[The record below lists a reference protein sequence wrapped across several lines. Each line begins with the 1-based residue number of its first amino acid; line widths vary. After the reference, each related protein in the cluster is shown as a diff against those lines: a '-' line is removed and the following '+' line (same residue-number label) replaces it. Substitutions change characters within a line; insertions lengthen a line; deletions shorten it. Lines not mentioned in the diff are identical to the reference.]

1 VVGEAGKRRS
11 GWSIFRRILREVR
24 GYRWSFAGIA
34 SLGALSAPLAVLAPL
49 AMMIFID
56 CQVDNKPLP
65 GVLTAVLPA
74 SLISKP
80 GPLIIAVGLL
90 LLAALLTQALNF
102 VKGLLRVYTKERL
115 VLGFRTR
122 LFGHVERLSLSYHD
136 EKGPSEATFR
146 VLMDTAVIPA
156 ILLDGMIPML
166 QSLVLLLVMG
176 GIILTLSWKLA
187 VVAVAV
193 APVMLL
199 ISWPFGKSLRRQWHG
214 IKELDSQALSV
225 LQEVFGAVRVIKA
238 FGQEDLETGRLQG
251 IAERGIAARIKV
263 TKTQHWFNSFNALLT
278 AIGMAAFMI
287 VGAWQ
292 LAANALTLGQLA
304 AVAVL
309 MVQFYSPLQQLV
321 GTIAGLQSALA
332 SAERVLTLLD
342 EAPEV
347 IERPGARELGR
358 SKGAVAF
365 QNVAF
370 EYEPDQ
376 IVLHDISFQVEPGL
390 RIGIAGPTGA
400 GKTTLM
406 SLLTRLYDPG
416 SGAILL
422 DDIDLRDIKIKDLRR
437 QFAVVLQEPVLFR
450 KSIAQN
456 INYAQPGATMEQTI
470 EAAKLANAHDF
481 IMATRDGYD
490 TIVGERGMRMSGGE
504 RQRISLARAFLKDAP
519 ILILDE
525 PTSSVDMRTEAQIME
540 ASQRLMKGRTTFII
554 AHRPSTLQ
562 ICDKVLVIDKGRVVA
577 FAAPNSVGSL
587 DELMLTTARTTTPK
601 PKGVA

>member
-1 VVGEAGKRRS
+1 VVDERIHLS
-11 GWSIFRRILREVR
+11 GWNIFRHILREVR
-24 GYRWSFAGIA
+24 GCRWNFTGIA
-34 SLGALSAPLAVLAPL
+34 CLGALAAPLAVLTPL

-56 CQVDNKPLP
+56 CQVASRPLP
-65 GVLTAVLPA
+65 ELLAAVLPRSA
-74 SLISKP
+74 ADKP
-80 GPLIIAVGLL
+80 GPLVVAVALL
-90 LLAALLTQALNF
+90 LLAALLTQALAF
-102 VKGLLRVYTKERL
+102 AKGLLRVRTKEKL

-166 QSLVLLLVMG
+166 QSLVLLLVIG

-187 VVAVAV
+187 LVAVTV

-199 ISWPFGKSLRRQWHG
+199 ISWPFGKSLRRQWHD

-225 LQEVFGAVRVIKA
+225 LQEVFGAMRVIKA
-238 FGQEDLETGRLQG
+238 FGKEDLETDRLQG
-251 IAERGIAARIKV
+251 IAQRGMAARIKV
-263 TKTQHWFNSFNALLT
+263 TKTQHWFNTFNGLLT
-278 AIGMAAFMI
+278 ALGSAMFMV

-292 LAANALTLGQLA
+292 LSSNSLSLGQLA

-309 MVQFYSPLQQLV
+309 TVQFYSPLQQLV
-321 GTIAGLQSALA
+321 GTIAGLQSGLA
-332 SAERVLTLLD
+332 SAERVLKLLD
-342 EAPEV
+342 KAPEV
-347 IERPGARELGR
+347 QERPNARSLQR
-358 SKGAVAF
+358 AKGAITF
-365 QNVAF
+365 RNVAF
-370 EYEPDQ
+370 EYEPAKR
-376 IVLHDISFQVEPGL
+376 VLQDISLQVEPGTC
-390 RIGIAGPTGA
+390 IGIAGATGA

-406 SLLTRLYDPG
+406 SLLTRLYDPT

-422 DDIDLRDIKIKDLRR
+422 DGTDLRDIKLPDLRK

-456 INYAQPGATMEQTI
+456 INYAQPGATMEQTTA
-470 EAAKLANAHDF
+470 AAKLANAHDF
-481 IMATRDGYD
+481 IMATADGYD

-519 ILILDE
+519 ILLLDE
-525 PTSSVDMRTEAQIME
+525 PTSSVDMGTEAQILE
-540 ASQRLMKGRTTFII
+540 ASERLMKGRTTFII

-562 ICDKVLVIDKGRVVA
+562 LCDKVLVIDKGRIVA
-577 FAAPNSVGSL
+577 FAAPDSVGSL
-587 DELMLTTARTTTPK
+587 DRLMLAKAGPR
-601 PKGVA
+601 GVA